1 MEREIHVYLDVAN
14 EPLRVGRLW
23 ARDKQG
29 TETATF
35 MYDATWLKRPDAVSL
50 APSLPLTAGTFQS
63 SKGLFAPFGDA
74 APDRWGKKLMR
85 HHERDRAA
93 SMGTKPRKLLDLDFL
108 LAVTDEIRLGALRF
122 KLPKDDRFLSFS
134 AKPVP
139 PLIELKTLLS
149 AADRVEKGKERKG
162 DLSLLLGPGG
172 SLGGARPKAVIR
184 DRNGHLTLAKFPW
197 KMDEWSVIL
206 WEKVTLDL
214 AKNAGI
220 DVSGFRIEPVG
231 KRQVLL
237 INRFDRRQNG
247 IRVPYMSVMTALGA
261 VDHEEDRSYLEIV
274 DALRQLGGEPE
285 SDARQLW
292 RRMVFNILVS
302 NTDDHPR
309 NHGLLLG
316 SRGWRLAPA
325 FDMNPCPHDVGGGLH
340 VLAINA
346 EDHTGS
352 LDIALSVANYFG
364 LSSKEASAIAGE
376 VGLAVAS
383 WREKALAHKI
393 PKPEIERLSSA
404 FARSDLDRALASR
417 TTSAPR
423 VPVRAKRQKS
433 LARI

>member
-1 MEREIHVYLDVAN
+1 MEREIHVHLDVAN
-14 EPLRVGRLW
+14 EPLLVGRLW

-50 APSLPLTAGTFQS
+50 APALPLTPGTFQS
-63 SKGLFAPFGDA
+63 SKGLFAPFSDA
-74 APDRWGKKLMR
+74 APDRWRKKLMR

-93 SMGTKPRKLLDLDFL
+93 VAGTKPRKLLEADFL
-108 LAVTDEIRLGALRF
+108 LGVNDESRMGALRF
-122 KLPKDDRFLSFS
+122 KLPEDDRFLSFS
-134 AKPVP
+134 ERPVP
-139 PLIELKTLLS
+139 PLIDLKTLLS
-149 AADRVEKGKERKG
+149 ATDRVEKGKERKG
-162 DLSLLLGPGG
+162 DLSLLLAPGG

-309 NHGLLLG
+309 NH
-316 SRGWRLAPA
+316 
-325 FDMNPCPHDVGGGLH
+325 
-340 VLAINA
+340 VLAISA

-383 WREKALAHKI
+383 WRETALAHKI
-393 PKPEIERLSSA
+393 PKHEIERLSSA
-404 FARSDLDRALASR
+404 FVRSDLDRALASR

-423 VPVRAKRQKS
+423 LPAKAKRQKS
-433 LARI
+433 P